1 MGLFMVGIIDFLH
14 LLRLKVKMI
23 QSLQRNKMQNDFI
36 KLYDAIDKS
45 KKLNFLKQLLLK
57 DSDLQQQFIQF
68 TADKKADLDSITAID
83 IEALRDEIW
92 GEIAVIDPDSE
103 VESSC
108 YYNHYENG
116 ELGDD
121 LLTAIFNPY
130 TVKAIDFVHKGNYLD
145 AFRIILAI
153 YELSLIETPE
163 IDDNNY
169 FVFNDDLQSYIDGF
183 IFSSIAKLNDELKN
197 KVLSVEM
204 IQLLQKLFFERYAKS
219 AQDTEYETVYN
230 ISHFQRFFEQTTD
243 KVENAKSLL
252 ESIHKHNVDN
262 AENIV
267 LHIADILEDN
277 TLYIEVAND
286 SFMDNREVALKLQK
300 RYKELNRQSE
310 LARVSR
316 ALLEKKDYHKE
327 EHALFVIENID
338 KVLYEAL
345 YITALQIY
353 VTSKHSIVHYN
364 ILREYLDEHKRL
376 AFIESFKDIYVYNKP
391 FYVQLLEIEKQYA
404 TILEFV
410 AKNRHSYDLHT
421 IVKPIVSI
429 YPNEVFDILKAACD
443 KQVNAR
449 GRSSYARASQLL
461 QLMLPVPEKK
471 AALAAYVHKLY
482 NHQPR
487 LPALR
492 DELSNAGLL
501 K

>member
-1 MGLFMVGIIDFLH
+1 MGLFIVEIIDFLH
-14 LLRLKVKMI
+14 LRRLKVKMI
-23 QSLQRNKMQNDFI
+23 QSPQRNKMQNAFI

-45 KKLNFLKQLLLK
+45 EKLNFLKQLLLK

-68 TADKKADLDSITAID
+68 TADKKADLDSITAVN
-83 IEALRDEIW
+83 IEELRDEIW
-92 GEIAVIDPDSE
+92 SEISAIDPDSE

-108 YYNHYENG
+108 YYNHYENE

-121 LLTAIFNPY
+121 LLTAIFDPY
-130 TVKAIDFVHKGNYLD
+130 TVKAVDFVHKGNYLD

-153 YELSLIETPE
+153 YELRLIETPE
-163 IDDNNY
+163 IDDDNY
-169 FVFNDDLQSYIDGF
+169 FVFNDDMESYIDGF
-183 IFSSIAKLNDELKN
+183 AFSSIAKLNDELKN
-197 KVLSVEM
+197 KVLTVEI
-204 IQLLQKLFFERYAKS
+204 IQLQQELFFERYVKS
-219 AQDTEYETVYN
+219 EQDAEYEIIYN
-230 ISHFQRFFEQTTD
+230 ISHFKRFFEQIID

-277 TLYIEVAND
+277 TLYIKVAND
-286 SFMDNREVALKLQK
+286 SFMDNSEVALKLQK
-300 RYKELNRQSE
+300 RYKELNKQSE
-310 LARVSR
+310 LARVSH
-316 ALLEKKDYHKE
+316 ALLEKRDYHKE

-345 YITALQIY
+345 YITALQVYI
-353 VTSKHSIVHYN
+353 SSEHSIMHYK

-376 AFIESFKDIYVYNKP
+376 AFIKSFEDIYNKP
-391 FYVQLLEIEKQYA
+391 FYVQLLEIEKQYT

-410 AKNRHSYDLHT
+410 AKNRYSYDLHT
-421 IVKPIVSI
+421 IIKPIVSI
-429 YPNEVFDILKAACD
+429 YPNEVFNILKAESD

-461 QLMLPVPEKK
+461 QLMLPVPEKRE
-471 AALAAYVHKLY
+471 ALNAYVSKLY

-492 DELSNAGLL
+492 DELGKAGLL